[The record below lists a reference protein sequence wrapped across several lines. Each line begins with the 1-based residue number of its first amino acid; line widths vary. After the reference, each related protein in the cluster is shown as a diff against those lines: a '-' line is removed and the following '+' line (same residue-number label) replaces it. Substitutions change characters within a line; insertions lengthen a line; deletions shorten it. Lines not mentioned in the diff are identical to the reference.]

1 MAKASGGAVDA
12 RIALIGVPFDD
23 NSSFAKGAAE
33 APSLIRS
40 SLFSDATNLWCE
52 NGLYLGQ
59 KSLLLDAGDV
69 TPAAGADMFN
79 DIEAAVKAALDR
91 NMRPIVLGGD
101 HSITYPVVKA
111 VARTHPDLTILD
123 FDAHPDLY
131 DEYMGNRRSH
141 ACPFARI
148 MEDHLALRLVQVG
161 IRAMNDL
168 QRLQS
173 ERFGVEVVAMKNW
186 RDALPALRS
195 PVYISFDL
203 DALDPAFAPGVVHR
217 EPGGLSVRQ
226 ALSAIQSIEAD
237 VVGADL
243 VEFNP
248 RYDPANVTAA
258 VGAKLLK
265 ELAAK
270 MLQSRCT

>member
-1 MAKASGGAVDA
+1 M
-12 RIALIGVPFDD
+12 
-23 NSSFAKGAAE
+23 
-33 APSLIRS
+33 
-40 SLFSDATNLWCE
+40 WCE
-52 NGLYLGQ
+52 DGANLGQ
-59 KSLLLDAGDV
+59 ASVLFDAGDV
-69 TPAAGADMFN
+69 MPSHGRDMFQE
-79 DIEAAVKAALDR
+79 IEATVGAVLGR
-91 NMRPIVLGGD
+91 NLKPMVLGGD

-111 VARTHPDLTILD
+111 AAAKHPGLTILD

-148 MEDHLALRLVQVG
+148 MEEHLADRLVQVG
-161 IRAMNDL
+161 IRTMNSH
-168 QRLQS
+168 QRQQA
-173 ERFGVEVVAMKNW
+173 ERFGVEVVQMKDW
-186 RDALPALRS
+186 QDALPALRS

-203 DALDPAFAPGVVHR
+203 DALDPAFAPGVAHR

-226 ALSAIQSIEAD
+226 ALYAIQSIEAD

-248 RYDPANVTAA
+248 RFDPTNVTRA
-258 VGAKLLK
+258 VCAKLLK

-270 MLQSRCT
+270 MLRSRSS